1 MCTLAIYFRMLPQYP
16 LLVAANRDEQYD
28 RPSAPAQLLNTEPRI
43 IAGRDLRAGGTWLGV
58 NDYGVLAAML
68 NRRINS
74 QNVSF
79 PDARSR
85 GLLCMDLLASRSA
98 ADADSLIRNH
108 QASYNPFTAV
118 VAGPHRAYVFY
129 NAGRKLVAQEL
140 RPGLHV
146 FSSAAEFDLHSDKA
160 DRAYAL
166 FGEVGEK
173 LRQNGGTKLETI
185 AALGSALGDHSLPAG
200 SADPGDSICVHR
212 DSSGTVSSS
221 IVLVSLSSARF
232 EMFYCAGAPCQNAFG
247 AAIELGSR
255 ER

>member
-1 MCTLAIYFRMLPQYP
+1 VCTLAIYFRMLPQYP

-28 RPSAPAQLLNTEPRI
+28 RPSAPPQLFGTEPKI
-43 IAGRDLRAGGTWLGV
+43 VAGRDLRAGGTWLGV
-58 NDYGVLAAML
+58 NEHGLLTAML

-85 GLLCMDLLASRSA
+85 GLLCMDLLARRSA
-98 ADADSLIRNH
+98 ADADSFIRNH
-108 QASYNPFTAV
+108 KASYNPFTAL
-118 VAGPHRAYVFY
+118 VADRRRAYVFY
-129 NAGRKLVAQEL
+129 NAGRKFVAQEL
-140 RPGLHV
+140 TAGLHV

-173 LRQNGGTKLETI
+173 LRRDGGTALQII
-185 AALGSALGDHSLPAG
+185 ASLRSALGDHSLPAG

-221 IVLVSLSSARF
+221 IVLFSLSSARF
-232 EMFYCAGAPCQNAFG
+232 EMFHCAGAPCQNAFG
-247 AAIELGSR
+247 QAIEL
-255 ER
+255 EFQ